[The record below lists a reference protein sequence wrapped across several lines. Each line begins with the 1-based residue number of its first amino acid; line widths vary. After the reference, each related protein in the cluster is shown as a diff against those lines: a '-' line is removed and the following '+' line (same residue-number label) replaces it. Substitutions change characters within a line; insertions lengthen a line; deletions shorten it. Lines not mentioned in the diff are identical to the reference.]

1 MSRKEY
7 TVKNLL
13 GFAEEVV
20 DQDSE
25 FVLENQIFF
34 SLFTDIPPEETID
47 IFTNTHFENNERV
60 KGLSKSRI

>member
-1 MSRKEY
+1 MSSKEY

-34 SLFTDIPPEETID
+34 SHFTDIPPEETID